1 MKKILFPTILIF
13 ICFTTCLSIQE
24 KFHVDNALN
33 YCYKQ
38 TLQSLEMLKSING
51 GCIDY
56 NKMPRCITSGQ
67 YSWKCVDV
75 KDDWCAG
82 FWPGILWYNYEYTKD
97 SLLKKEA
104 QKFTS
109 SLRFLSKQ
117 KAYDHDLGFLIHC
130 SYGNGYR
137 LTKDPSYKQILLD
150 TADSLATL
158 FNPKVGTI
166 LSWPRN
172 IKSYGGHNTI
182 IDNMM
187 NLELLLWAS
196 KNGGHAKLK
205 QIAISHADT
214 TMKYHFRNDYTSF
227 HVVVYDSIT
236 GKCIKRLTHQ
246 GYSDDSM
253 WSRGQAWAI
262 YGYTM
267 MFRETNDYK
276 YLQFAKNIL
285 NAYIK
290 RLPKDNIPYWDFNA
304 PQTPQK
310 PRDASAAAI
319 VASALLDLYSFSGE
333 RKYYDIAYQTLVS
346 LSSKEYQS
354 RNKACSFLLHSTG
367 HYPNGT
373 EIDSSIIYAD
383 YYYIEALIKL
393 KKIGVKI

>member
-354 RNKACSFLLHSTG
+354 RDKACSFLLHSTG

>member
-1 MKKILFPTILIF
+1 M
-13 ICFTTCLSIQE
+13 
-24 KFHVDNALN
+24 
-33 YCYKQ
+33 
-38 TLQSLEMLKSING
+38 
-51 GCIDY
+51 
-56 NKMPRCITSGQ
+56 R
-67 YSWKCVDV
+67 
-75 KDDWCAG
+75 
-82 FWPGILWYNYEYTKD
+82 
-97 SLLKKEA
+97 
-104 QKFTS
+104 
-109 SLRFLSKQ
+109 
-117 KAYDHDLGFLIHC
+117 
-130 SYGNGYR
+130 
-137 LTKDPSYKQILLD
+137 
-150 TADSLATL
+150 
-158 FNPKVGTI
+158 
-166 LSWPRN
+166 
-172 IKSYGGHNTI
+172 
-182 IDNMM
+182 
-187 NLELLLWAS
+187 
-196 KNGGHAKLK
+196 
-205 QIAISHADT
+205 
-214 TMKYHFRNDYTSF
+214 
-227 HVVVYDSIT
+227 
-236 GKCIKRLTHQ
+236 
-246 GYSDDSM
+246 
-253 WSRGQAWAI
+253 SRGQAWAI